1 MITPLPWDSAFFG
14 FSLARVT
21 SSTLDP
27 ASAGEMVALA
37 RAQHVAC
44 LSLLL
49 SGKDASG
56 IAAAQDAG
64 FHLVD
69 VRTTLERAAGQPLP
83 AAPRLGVRR
92 HAEPDLPVLEAIAG
106 EAHLNTRFARDGRF
120 PRDRVAELYR
130 TWIRK
135 ECAGA
140 ADEVLVVEAEGTPV
154 GYVTCQGAARGL
166 GKISL
171 IAVRNGDRRRGAG
184 TALLRAALEWF
195 AGRGVDRV
203 SVVTQG
209 HDVAAMRLYERTGFL
224 TTAVELWF
232 HLWLI

>member
-14 FSLARVT
+14 FSLARV
-21 SSTLDP
+21 SGSTLDA
-27 ASAGEMVALA
+27 ASAAEAVGLA
-37 RAQHVAC
+37 RAQNVAC

-49 SGKDASG
+49 SAADTSS

-69 VRTTLERAAGQPLP
+69 VRTTLERPAAQPLP
-83 AAPRLGVRR
+83 AAPALRVRR
-92 HAEPDLPVLEAIAG
+92 YAEPDLPVLEDIAG
-106 EAHLNTRFARDGRF
+106 EAHLNTRFGRDGRLA
-120 PRDRVAELYR
+120 PARVAELYR

-154 GYVTCQGAARGL
+154 GYVTCQVGADGQ
-166 GKISL
+166 GKIGL
-171 IAVRNGDRRRGAG
+171 IAVRSGDLRRGAG

-195 AGRGVDRV
+195 GARQLDRV

-224 TTAVELWF
+224 TTSVELWF

>member
-1 MITPLPWDSAFFG
+1 MITPLTWDSAFFG

-21 SSTLDP
+21 GSTLDA
-27 ASAGEMVALA
+27 ASASEVVALA

-49 SGKDASG
+49 PGADAAS

-69 VRTTLERAAGQPLP
+69 VRTTLERPAGQPLP
-83 AAPRLGVRR
+83 DAPGLLVRP
-92 HAEPDLPVLEAIAG
+92 HAEPDLPVLEDIAG
-106 EAHLNTRFARDGRF
+106 EAHLNTRFARDARF

-135 ECAGA
+135 ECSGG
-140 ADEVLVVEAEGTPV
+140 ADEVLVVEAEGAPV
-154 GYVTCQGAARGL
+154 GYVTCQGGAGGP

-171 IAVRNGDRRRGAG
+171 IAVRNGVRRRGAG

-195 AGRGVDRV
+195 TAKGMERV

-209 HDVAAMRLYERTGFL
+209 HDVAAMRLYERTGFR
-224 TTAVELWF
+224 TTTVELWF

>member
-1 MITPLPWDSAFFG
+1 MITALAWDSSFFG

-21 SSTLDP
+21 GSTLDTP
-27 ASAGEMVALA
+27 LAGEAVALA

-49 SGKDASG
+49 PAKDASS

-69 VRTTLERAAGQPLP
+69 VRTTLERPAGPPLP
-83 AAPRLGVRR
+83 ADRGLQVRR
-92 HAEPDLPVLEAIAG
+92 HTEADLPVLEEIAAT
-106 EAHLNTRFARDGRF
+106 AHLNTRFARDGRF

-140 ADEVLVVEAEGTPV
+140 ADEVLVVEAEGKPV
-154 GYVTCQGAARGL
+154 GYLSCHAAAGV
-166 GKISL
+166 GKIGLS
-171 IAVRNGDRRRGAG
+171 AVRTEDRGRGAG
-184 TALLRAALEWF
+184 SALVRAALEWF
-195 AGRGVDRV
+195 TARGMERV

-209 HDVAAMRLYERTGFL
+209 HDVAAMRLYERSGFL
-224 TTAVELWF
+224 TTTVELWF

>member
-1 MITPLPWDSAFFG
+1 MITALTWDSSFFG

-21 SSTLDP
+21 GSKLDA
-27 ASAGEMVALA
+27 ASASEAVALA

-49 SGKDASG
+49 PGADAAS

-69 VRTTLERAAGQPLP
+69 VRTTLERPTGQPLP
-83 AAPRLGVRR
+83 AAPKLRVRR
-92 HAEPDLPVLEAIAG
+92 HAEPDLPVLEDIAG

-120 PRDRVAELYR
+120 PRERVAELYR

-140 ADEVLVVEAEGTPV
+140 ADQVLVAEAEGMAV
-154 GYVTCQGAARGL
+154 GYVTCQVGAGGP
-166 GKISL
+166 GKINL
-171 IAVRNGDRRRGAG
+171 IAVRKADRGRGTG

-195 AGRGVDRV
+195 TARDVDRV

-209 HDVAAMRLYERTGFL
+209 HDVAAMRLYGRTGFL

>member
-14 FSLARVT
+14 LSLARVT
-21 SSTLDP
+21 RSTLDA
-27 ASAGEMVALA
+27 ASAAEVVALA

-49 SGKDASG
+49 SGKDAAS
-56 IAAAQDAG
+56 IAVAQDAG

-69 VRTTLERAAGQPLP
+69 VRTTLERSAGQPLL
-83 AAPRLGVRR
+83 AASGLRVRS
-92 HAEPDLPVLEAIAG
+92 HVEPDLPVLEDIAG
-106 EAHLNTRFARDGRF
+106 GAHLNTRFGRDGRF

-154 GYVTCQGAARGL
+154 GYVTCQVGADGL
-166 GKISL
+166 GKIGL
-171 IAVRNGDRRRGAG
+171 IAVRNEDPRRGAG
-184 TALLRAALEWF
+184 TALLRAALDWF
-195 AGRGVDRV
+195 GVKSVERV

>member
-1 MITPLPWDSAFFG
+1 MITPLTWDSAFFG
-14 FSLARVT
+14 LSLARVT

-27 ASAGEMVALA
+27 ASAGEVVALA

-49 SGKDASG
+49 SGKDFSS
-56 IAAAQDAG
+56 IAAAQEAG

-69 VRTTLERAAGQPLP
+69 VRTTLERP
-83 AAPRLGVRR
+83 AAQTLPTAPALRVRR
-92 HAEPDLPVLEAIAG
+92 QVEADVPALEDIAG
-106 EAHLNTRFARDGRF
+106 EAHLNTRFGRDGRF

-135 ECAGA
+135 ECAGS
-140 ADEVLVVEAEGTPV
+140 ADEVLVVEAEGTPL
-154 GYVTCQGAARGL
+154 GYVTCQAGAGGA
-166 GKISL
+166 GKIGL
-171 IAVRNGDRRRGAG
+171 IAVRNGERKRGAG
-184 TALLRAALEWF
+184 TALLRAALEWL
-195 AGRGVDRV
+195 AARGVQEV

-209 HDVAAMRLYERTGFL
+209 HDVAAMRLYERTGFV
-224 TTAVELWF
+224 TTSVELWF